1 MSRHR
6 LLEFFQP
13 LFSLGLEL
21 EVAIH
26 AGHAEAPVEE
36 PQARAL
42 ALLEQARA
50 QALAAG
56 QPADRVES
64 ASFALVAWLDEILA
78 RRPAWHAGLPPLQV
92 RLFNSNNAHT
102 EFFHHLSS
110 LQAEDDELREVYWH
124 VLANGFRGQYYFEN
138 GDSGELGKLK
148 ALHARQ
154 LATPPLA
161 LEEIAREHITPQ
173 PYSVPDPPGPS
184 KPEQRERTMLR
195 GGLALALLLPLAM
208 LLWLF
213 VAHPPTAPTTL
224 AQRVDL
230 RLQAFA
236 CADLQATV
244 TDSGMAEV
252 RGFVSQAEDLQRV
265 QREVSAVQGVRS
277 TRVELA
283 VRVWPYC
290 EVVAMLKPYQMRN
303 REKQW
308 GLTVYSKTARNGQLR
323 EGDPVLLQLTQPN
336 YDGFVWVDYFTAD
349 GSVLHFNAGRNPRR
363 HAAAERIEI
372 GADVP
377 SSWLVSPPF
386 GTVLVTV
393 LASPTA
399 FSENV
404 DRPPFELASDYL
416 LRLRESL
423 SLHKDPERL
432 IAEFEFL
439 QTTER

>member
-1 MSRHR
+1 MSRPR
-6 LLEFFQP
+6 LLDFFLP

-21 EVAIH
+21 EVAIR
-26 AGHAEAPVEE
+26 AGQADAPVED
-36 PQARAL
+36 PHARAL
-42 ALLEQARA
+42 ALLA
-50 QALAAG
+50 QAQAHAIAAG

-78 RRPAWHAGLPPLQV
+78 RRPAWHERMPPLQV
-92 RLFNSNNAHT
+92 RLYNSNNAHT
-102 EFFHHLSS
+102 EFFHHLSA
-110 LQAEDDELREVYWH
+110 LQAEDDQLREVYWH
-124 VLANGFRGQYYFEN
+124 VMAHGFRGQYYFEA

-154 LATPPLA
+154 LATPPLVLDELA
-161 LEEIAREHITPQ
+161 QEHITPQ
-173 PYSVPDPPGPS
+173 PYSSPDPPGPS

-195 GGLALALLLPLAM
+195 GGLALALLLPLLM

-213 VAHPPTAPTTL
+213 AAHPPQAPTTL
-224 AQRVDL
+224 AQRVDG

-236 CADLQATV
+236 CADMQATV

-252 RGFVSQAEDLQRV
+252 RGFVAHADDVERV
-265 QREVSAVQGVRS
+265 KRDVADVPGVKS

-283 VRVWPYC
+283 LRMWPYC

-308 GLTVYSKTARNGQLR
+308 GLTVFSKTARNGRLR

-336 YDGFVWVDYFTAD
+336 YDGYLWVDYFTAD
-349 GSVLHFNAGRNPRR
+349 GSVLHFNAGRSPRR
-363 HAAAERIEI
+363 HTAGERIEI

>member
-6 LLEFFQP
+6 LLDFFHP

-21 EVAIH
+21 EAAIR
-26 AGHAEAPVEE
+26 AGQAEPPVEE
-36 PQARAL
+36 PHAQAL
-42 ALLEQARA
+42 GLLERARA
-50 QALAAG
+50 QAIAAG

-78 RRPAWHAGLPPLQV
+78 RRPAWHARMPPLQL

-124 VLANGFRGQYYFEN
+124 VMANGFRGQYYFEN

-154 LATPPLA
+154 LGTPPLVLGELA
-161 LEEIAREHITPQ
+161 QEHITPQ
-173 PYSVPDPPGPS
+173 PYASPDPPGPS

-195 GGLALALLLPLAM
+195 TGLALALLLPLVM

-213 VAHPPTAPTTL
+213 LARAPQVPTTL
-224 AQRVDL
+224 AQRVDS
-230 RLQAFA
+230 RLQTFT
-236 CADLQATV
+236 CADLQSTV

-252 RGFVSQAEDLQRV
+252 RGFVSHRDDPERV
-265 QREVSAVQGVRS
+265 RHEVASVPGVKS
-277 TRVELA
+277 TRIELA
-283 VRVWPYC
+283 LRVWPYC

-308 GLTVYSKTARNGQLR
+308 GLTVFSKTARNGQLR

-336 YDGFVWVDYFTAD
+336 YDGYVWVDYFTAD
-349 GSVLHFNAGRNPRR
+349 GSVLHFNAGLSPRR
-363 HAAAERIEI
+363 RAAAERFEI

-377 SSWLVSPPF
+377 ASWLVSPPF

-393 LASPTA
+393 LASPTP
-399 FSENV
+399 FSENI
-404 DRPPFELASDYL
+404 DRPPFEMASDYL